1 MMLLN
6 LDKLDLKNEEVR
18 NALKKFYLDISP
30 NEPIEWFKEE
40 TGLEKWVLYRKDQYE
55 IDTDLFGRKFLH
67 FCGNLDSIIE
77 VPLGLSS
84 CYYMFSDSVTGTHVN
99 LAMFRDQKVIDTRN
113 MFFNNY
119 NVMSIDL
126 SLLNL
131 NYLQC
136 SDFMFAEALDLRSI
150 KFPQNLTQFPYSTGL
165 FMGCSR
171 LKNIDTNNYNLFKDF
186 I

>member
-1 MMLLN
+1 MMQ
-6 LDKLDLKNEEVR
+6 LDFNKLDFDNEIIR
-18 NALKKFYLDISP
+18 DSIKDFYSDLFPDWRF
-30 NEPIEWFKEE
+30 EWFKEE
-40 TGLEKWVLYRKDQYE
+40 TGLEKWVLYRLDQYK
-55 IDTDLFGRKFLH
+55 IDINLSRKRFLH
-67 FCGNLDSIIE
+67 YCGDKDSVIE
-77 VPLGLSS
+77 VPLGVSS
-84 CYYMFSDSVTGTHVN
+84 CYYMFSDNVTGTDIN
-99 LAMFRDQKVIDTRN
+99 LAMFHNQNIVDTRS

-119 NVMSIDL
+119 NVRSIDL

-150 KFPQNLTQFPYSTGL
+150 KFPQNLTKFPYSVGL

-171 LKNIDTNNYNLFKDF
+171 LKSIDTNNYKLFKEF